1 MREQRSSFQNAF
13 IKAYFQA
20 TEWLYGPLA
29 WAYDA
34 AAWLVSFGAWPRWR
48 RDALAY
54 LIPGRVLETGFGT
67 GSLLIEMTQRGL
79 DVIGMDPSW
88 PMQQVTGR
96 KASRTGVSPRRLC
109 GVAQHLPFP
118 AGSFANVLSTFPT
131 NYISDPESLAGVHRI
146 LAPSGRW
153 VILGLGLRYKSWL
166 KHFMAGWLLGDWVNS
181 WIQSFIALA
190 KTMGYSSRLIQ
201 HETEAYILP
210 VLILEKNDD
219 QRS

>member
-1 MREQRSSFQNAF
+1 MPRLSHRLPGYLATGLMMVATGLWAF
-13 IKAYFQA
+13 WGFMEMYYEGWGQPG
-20 TEWLYGPLA
+20 LLP
-29 WAYDA
+29 
-34 AAWLVSFGAWPRWR
+34 
-48 RDALAY
+48 LAY